1 MTFSPVI
8 IGGGLTGYRLL
19 QSTQDAQMQAFAR
32 SPQPARDTEYFQ
44 QKIGG
49 VQTVDQLMN
58 DRALL
63 RVALGAFGLDEDIDN
78 TAFIRNVLTSDLN
91 DPGSTANRLSDKRYL
106 ALAQTFNFSGNEGA
120 NLPGARAA
128 DTIRGEL
135 SQVASVDALL
145 QSSNLLDRTLEAFG
159 LSQYKAQPVLLERV
173 LTSDLND
180 ADSLANRLGD
190 ASFVDLAR
198 AFQGGDSHLSASLIS
213 RVSQDVAAQ
222 LQALQSSDDLM
233 ADRRLLESVL
243 SVYGLE
249 DDIDNSQLI
258 QRVLDSNLDDP
269 TSLARSL
276 PDPRYAELSEALGF
290 ERLAANQTS
299 IFGFADA
306 FDGKLE
312 GLRSSDDLLDD
323 PRLLQ
328 SALDV
333 FGLQTEDRDFLQAVL
348 DSDLTDET
356 SVANSETDLRYRAM
370 AEAFGFGAMLTGT
383 AQEDAQDQL
392 SALVD
397 AAQSRR
403 GPVADVAD
411 FFNDI
416 RLMLAATA
424 FFDIPLGEDEA
435 RFTGRVLEA
444 YGTDPDAPLLQL
456 SDTRYEALFN
466 ALNFRPESDQ
476 RTYPSG
482 FAEAVTERY
491 LERQFEIRVG
501 DIDPDL
507 RIALSFERELGDA
520 VASASSNDAQWFKV
534 MASPQ
539 LRTVFETAFNQPSA
553 FATLDLDRQL
563 ADFKSRS
570 QSMFGTSE
578 LAELL
583 TPDRI
588 EQMRERF
595 LTVATI
601 NSTAGSSPLALLANA
616 TSSNSPVLN
625 LLL

>member
-78 TAFIRNVLTSDLN
+78 TAFVRNVLTSDLN

-403 GPVADVAD
+403 GPVTDVAD

-482 FAEAVTERY
+482 FTEAVTERY

-539 LRTVFETAFNQPSA
+539 LRTVFETAFSQPSA